1 MIEIEKIT
9 IEGFG
14 SILDE
19 TEFKLNRK
27 GLNVIRGKTGAGKT
41 TIPSA
46 LSWCLFGV
54 TLKGKATVPTWENLR
69 SDNFKGT
76 MVKVEFIKD
85 DIKYEVIR
93 CISYKRNVIGKT
105 KGSSNLFIIRDG
117 TPIESE
123 RNKTDKQ
130 SYIQSVLGYSYD
142 LFTNSIVFGQKL
154 KRIIEESGPNKKKIF
169 DEAFEVMFID
179 QAKKKTEVEK
189 EKVTGAINEIES
201 EQSKLE
207 ELISDALE
215 NYDDAIEFEKGF
227 EKNREKNLSK
237 LKANRDKL
245 KSKHEKVKSEI
256 ESFKEISRDKILGDI
271 NNQKDKLD
279 KIQKVKLK
287 INNLSGEIERLGS
300 KIKEK
305 EYELAKIKPK
315 ECPVCKSEIS
325 KEKTNAMKVKL
336 NDYIENSYGTLNNLN
351 HELKDFEK
359 LNSNTKEIQ
368 KELGKLQ
375 EKLGKQ
381 KEKERN
387 LKELKISLTNY
398 QDELSSIKDDIQGV
412 EKEKLVIKSPKYKDK
427 LVKFKKKNKKLLK
440 ELKVLTSKNDIYK
453 WLIKDPLSN
462 NGLKAYIFDSLLDK
476 VNDKLS
482 ELQKHLGFRVEFGI
496 DLDTSRKDF
505 YQAIYKDDMIIL
517 YTDLSGGQ
525 KQLVDFSV
533 ALAIHKVISSIRPMN
548 IIFFDEPFEGL
559 DTDCVD
565 IISELISDEAKDKCL
580 FMITHH
586 PNFNPITSN
595 NIHFELNSK
604 GVTKIS

>member
-1 MIEIEKIT
+1 MIKIT
-9 IEGFG
+9 NIIIEGFG
-14 SILDE
+14 SMLHE
-19 TEFKLNRK
+19 TDFKLDRE

-46 LSWCLFGV
+46 LSWCFFGT
-54 TLKGKATVPTWENLR
+54 TLKGKATVPTWEKLR
-69 SDNFKGT
+69 GKDFKGT
-76 MVKVEFIKD
+76 MVKVLFTKEGSN
-85 DIKYEVIR
+85 YEIIR
-93 CISYKRNVIGKT
+93 CVSYKRNVLGKT
-105 KGSSNLFIIRDG
+105 KGGSNLFIIKDG
-117 TPIESE
+117 LPIESE
-123 RNKTDKQ
+123 RNKIDKQ
-130 SYIQSVLGYSYD
+130 KYIEKLIGYSYE

-215 NYDDAIEFEKGF
+215 NYDDAIEFEKSF

-237 LKANRDKL
+237 LRDNRDKL
-245 KSKHEKVKSEI
+245 KSKYDKVKSDI
-256 ESFKEISRDKILGDI
+256 ESFKEVSKDNILEDI
-271 NNQKDKLD
+271 NNRKDKLD
-279 KIQKVKLK
+279 KIEKIRLK
-287 INNLSGEIERLGS
+287 ISNLTGEIERLGS
-300 KIKEK
+300 RIKEK

-325 KEKTNAMKVKL
+325 KEKTNAMKVRL
-336 NDYIENSYGTLNNLN
+336 NDHIENCYGSLNDINAELGSY
-351 HELKDFEK
+351 
-359 LNSNTKEIQ
+359 SNFADNKKKIQ

-381 KEKERN
+381 KEKEKN
-387 LKELKISLTNY
+387 LKELKLSLSNY
-398 QDELSSIKDDIQGV
+398 KDELNSIKEDILAI
-412 EKEKLVIKSPKYKDK
+412 EKDKLVVKSPKYKDK

-440 ELKVLTSKNDIYK
+440 EMKVLTSKNDIYK

-462 NGLKAYIFDSLLDK
+462 NGLKAYIFDSLLGK
-476 VNDKLS
+476 VNDKLN

-496 DLDTSRKDF
+496 DLESSRKDF
-505 YQAIYKDDMIIL
+505 YQVIYKDDMIIL
-517 YTDLSGGQ
+517 YPDLSGGQ

-533 ALAIHKVISSIRPMN
+533 ALAIHKVISSIRPTN

-565 IISELISDEAKDKCL
+565 IISELITDEAKDKSL

-595 NIHFELNSK
+595 NIHFELDSK
-604 GVTKIS
+604 GITKIT